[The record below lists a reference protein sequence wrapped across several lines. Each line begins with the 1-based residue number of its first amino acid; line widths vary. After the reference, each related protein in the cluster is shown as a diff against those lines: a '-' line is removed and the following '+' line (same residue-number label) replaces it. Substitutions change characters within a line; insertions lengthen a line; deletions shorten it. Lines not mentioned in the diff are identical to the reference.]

1 MSIGD
6 PTPAPDTA
14 DQWVQR
20 VKQLQEA
27 SGAAEVSLT
36 LTFDD
41 VSLTYV
47 WPGDAPDEHED

>member
-6 PTPAPDTA
+6 LTPAPDTA

-20 VKQLQEA
+20 VKHLQEA

>member
-1 MSIGD
+1 MG
-6 PTPAPDTA
+6 PARQAVAGGLRP
-14 DQWVQR
+14 
-20 VKQLQEA
+20 
-27 SGAAEVSLT
+27 AEVSLT